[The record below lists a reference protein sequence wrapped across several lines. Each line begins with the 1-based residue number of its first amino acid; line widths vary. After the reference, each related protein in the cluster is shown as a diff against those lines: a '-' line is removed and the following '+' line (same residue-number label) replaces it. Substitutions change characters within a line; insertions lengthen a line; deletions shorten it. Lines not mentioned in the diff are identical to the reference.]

1 MGIKVYNPV
10 TPGQRGK
17 TGYTFEELTTDKPYK
32 KLLKKLNKSGGRN
45 SEGRITI
52 RFRGGGHKRKY
63 RVIDFKR
70 NKFDVQG
77 IVETIEYDPNRST
90 RISLIKYIDG
100 ERRYIL
106 TPVGVK
112 TGDKI
117 ISTNGEADII
127 PGNSLLLKNIPIGTI
142 IHNIEYIPGKGGQIA
157 RSAGSYATLMAKEG
171 RYGLL
176 KMPSGE
182 LRKALV
188 NCRATIGQL
197 GNIEH
202 GNIKIGKAGRTRWLG
217 RRGHVRGTVMNPI
230 DHPHGGGEGKT
241 KGGRIPV
248 TPWGKPTKGYKT
260 RRNKST
266 DKFIVKRRK

>member
-17 TGYTFEELTTDKPYK
+17 TGYTFDELTTDKPYR
-32 KLLKKLNKSGGRN
+32 KLVTKLKKSGGRN

-63 RVIDFKR
+63 RIIDFKR
-70 NKFDVQG
+70 NKFDVGG
-77 IVETIEYDPNRST
+77 IVETVEYDPNRTT
-90 RISLIKYIDG
+90 RISLIKYSDG

-117 ISTNGEADII
+117 IAATGEADIT
-127 PGNSLLLKNIPIGTI
+127 PGNSLLLKNIPVGTI

-157 RSAGSYATLMAKEG
+157 RSAGSHATLMAKEG
-171 RYGLL
+171 KYALL

-182 LRKALV
+182 LRKVLV
-188 NCRATIGQL
+188 
-197 GNIEH
+197 
-202 GNIKIGKAGRTRWLG
+202 
-217 RRGHVRGTVMNPI
+217 
-230 DHPHGGGEGKT
+230 
-241 KGGRIPV
+241 
-248 TPWGKPTKGYKT
+248 
-260 RRNKST
+260 
-266 DKFIVKRRK
+266 